1 MAVAVAVGTSPG
13 VWLAGIVA
21 GCFPQEVINNIIET
35 AIMLVT

>member
-1 MAVAVAVGTSPG
+1 VAVAVVTSPG

-21 GCFPQEVINNIIET
+21 DCFPQEVTNNNIET